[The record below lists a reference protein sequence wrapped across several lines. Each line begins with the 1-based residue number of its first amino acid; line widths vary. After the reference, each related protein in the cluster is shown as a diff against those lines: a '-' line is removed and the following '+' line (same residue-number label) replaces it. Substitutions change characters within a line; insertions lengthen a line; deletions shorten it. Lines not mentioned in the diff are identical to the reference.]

1 MKQQESL
8 QQIISKAKTLQGYL
22 EKKGDLQ
29 WQKRFFSVVEPYEKE
44 FYLAYQDKQT
54 DQRAKGTIVIADIK
68 EIVTD
73 GDKEFLIKYPSKNF
87 KLRAQNTQ
95 IRDEWVAALIHLKK
109 YVTGN
114 GILDERKKS
123 LQNSPLK
130 HGSISQSPR
139 SHRNSELIKPS
150 KSHKVLDPEL
160 SSKISLSLEDKR
172 LGSDSNICDSPTKVH
187 KTAEEIFDL
196 LGLQQYIDGIKPK
209 EVIQNRMIYG
219 YLRKQSKSNN
229 KSGYM
234 RFFLLISSKPLYL
247 NKGYTDERILTNSD
261 LPPWMDIDKLYY
273 FDSNKISENK
283 KTSKELSMQDILEVK
298 QFDSIQSHQEKG
310 FVFIVSEQ
318 KRDYYL
324 CTNLETDRQKWISAL
339 NVGVATAKEIKK
351 GGGQIK
357 KNIDTIAKIYD
368 QSDTLQKKKADLRK
382 KIDTDCM
389 HFVLNYYGDEQ
400 KNDNIFTLI
409 SYLTDVVEDMKN
421 TLEAC
426 LHKEPPRQDIIK
438 EYSEYL
444 HEKILQD
451 IKQFW
456 DQHHEKINNE
466 GILSLAK
473 FFHDYNEKLK
483 KYVKDNRLEDA
494 SSTLLNIYASRSMT
508 ISEETIGNMISSEK
522 KITDPQ
528 PTDEDYIYSTT
539 PVDLFK
545 LINTAIDSGY
555 RVCPTKGFLK
565 AVGKFAQFSISF
577 YQEGL
582 QEALEDDLF
591 NEKQLIVFCNNTV
604 KFEEKVKEFQ
614 KRVQTIGQF
623 SDEEVD
629 EMLKTHE
636 IIKQFITISTNAYN
650 NIASNH
656 LCKLRTLFQKKNFLD
671 LNLDDLFNTIFE
683 NAKETT
689 QLLFMKY
696 QKKLWKDI
704 LDYLILF
711 YFQTMI
717 QSCKKAKKE
726 HLQQYIQKLKQDE
739 QFLQDQFNEILFKK
753 QLEQSLSPF
762 QNISNLLTT
771 EDGSDVQKDIKKLRI
786 AFGIAFTHKTVAY
799 IFQIRKD
806 LSKDDIEY
814 VVNTS
819 ENTIQQYNKEHE
831 NDEILQRIDIGKP
844 IEVLGI
850 DIDQEQQEGQNDAD
864 SSNQRLK
871 KKTIFISINTD
882 DTLNSSVTDITQKDS
897 KGIITY
903 TPYQEENL
911 VEKIEEG
918 YLYKRKPDKYVYDK
932 RYFKLRDNGLY
943 WFLTET
949 SQDVQNKIDISQIDE
964 VNADGESQNLF
975 EIVLQGS
982 KGKKGKIYKF
992 KAENKQERDLWI
1004 SSIKLQMKTF
1014 DEKHQ
1019 KEIAPIEA
1027 INIEG
1032 KIQKIITD
1040 YEEIKRKQRALQQAL
1055 ERKKKQ
1061 EEKEERAR
1069 QLALMM
1075 QQNKKQDQQIAP
1087 SVSIHELR
1095 SSSQRNASI
1104 YAPTPNQFVIYK
1116 NDQQEPLIKKQNQN
1130 CFDKISEMCSNFC
1143 RKFK

>member
-44 FYLAYQDKQT
+44 FYLAYQEKQT
-54 DQRAKGTIVIADIK
+54 DQRAKGTILIADIK
-68 EIVTD
+68 EIVAD
-73 GDKEFLIKYPSKNF
+73 GDKEFLLKHPNKNF

-130 HGSISQSPR
+130 QGTISQSPR
-139 SHRNSELIKPS
+139 SHRNSELIKPN

-187 KTAEEIFDL
+187 KTAEDIFDI

-219 YLRKQSKSNN
+219 YLRKQSKTNN

-261 LPPWMDIDKLYY
+261 LPPWMDIDKIYY
-273 FDSNKISENK
+273 FDSSKITENK
-283 KTSKELSMQDILEVK
+283 KSSKELLMNDILEVK

-339 NVGVATAKEIKK
+339 NVGIATAKEIKK

-357 KNIDTIAKIYD
+357 KNVDTIAKIYD

-389 HFVLNYYGDEQ
+389 HFVLNYYGEEQ

-444 HEKILQD
+444 HEKILQE

-483 KYVKDNRLEDA
+483 KYVKDIRLEDA
-494 SSTLLNIYASRSMT
+494 SNTLLNIYASRSMT
-508 ISEETIGNMISSEK
+508 ISEETIGNMIQSEK
-522 KITDPQ
+522 KITDPL

-555 RVCPTKGFLK
+555 RVCPTNGFLK

-577 YQEGL
+577 YQEAL

-656 LCKLRTLFQKKNFLD
+656 LCKLRALFQKKNFLD
-671 LNLDDLFNTIFE
+671 LNLDYLFNTIFE

-726 HLQQYIQKLKQDE
+726 HLQQYIQKLKQDQ

-753 QLEQSLSPF
+753 QLEQSLCPF
-762 QNISNLLTT
+762 QHISNLLTT

-806 LSKDDIEY
+806 LNKDDIEY
-814 VVNTS
+814 VINTS

-850 DIDQEQQEGQNDAD
+850 DIDQDQQEGQNDAD

-882 DTLNSSVTDITQKDS
+882 DSLNTSVTDITQKDN

-949 SQDVQNKIDISQIDE
+949 SQDVQNKIDITQIDE

-975 EIVLQGS
+975 EIVLQGT

-1004 SSIKLQMKTF
+1004 QSIKLQMKAF

-1032 KIQKIITD
+1032 NIQKIITD

-1075 QQNKKQDQQIAP
+1075 QQNQKQDQQIAP

-1095 SSSQRNASI
+1095 SSSQRNASL

-1116 NDQQEPLIKKQNQN
+1116 NDQQEPLIRKQNQN
-1130 CFDKISEMCSNFC
+1130 CFDKISQMCSDFC